1 MDTSGRPREGW
12 MTVVPVT
19 VFLLFVV
26 LALGGPAN
34 FVNTVS
40 LWMSDITQAVVAW
53 IKDL

>member
-26 LALGGPAN
+26 LALGGPTH

-40 LWMSDITQAVVAW
+40 LWMSDIAQAIVGW